1 MKRILHLLNSL
12 DLGGAEMLVV
22 NLAGQIDRSRFQLMV
37 ASLTGPG
44 PLGVELDR
52 LGVET
57 LALHRQ
63 RGRDWRLPLKI
74 ARTVLR
80 ERIDVLHSHNSAP
93 WLYAAAAAVMTRRP
107 LVHTQHSVA
116 DQSRTLLLRAER
128 AAALATRRVIA
139 DAEDVRHVMVDRQG
153 MPADKVVT
161 IVNGIDTTVYGA
173 ASDIAGM
180 RRALGLDAGDLIIGT
195 VGRMVWEKDQR
206 SLIAS
211 FARLAPAVPH
221 ARLCLVGDGPLR
233 ADLQAAAVATG
244 FGERIVFLGSRADVA
259 RILPT
264 FDVFVLSS
272 VSEGLPLAL
281 LEAMATG
288 LPVVVTQVGGM
299 GEAVRAGDSG
309 LVVAPGDPDRLT
321 AAVKTLIDDP
331 ALRARLGRAAQ
342 QRAREHFDLRAMV
355 TAYEDVYQAVAR

>member
-1 MKRILHLLNSL
+1 
-12 DLGGAEMLVV
+12 
-22 NLAGQIDRSRFQLMV
+22 
-37 ASLTGPG
+37 
-44 PLGVELDR
+44 
-52 LGVET
+52 
-57 LALHRQ
+57 
-63 RGRDWRLPLKI
+63 
-74 ARTVLR
+74 
-80 ERIDVLHSHNSAP
+80 
-93 WLYAAAAAVMTRRP
+93 
-107 LVHTQHSVA
+107 
-116 DQSRTLLLRAER
+116 
-128 AAALATRRVIA
+128 
-139 DAEDVRHVMVDRQG
+139 
-153 MPADKVVT
+153 
-161 IVNGIDTTVYGA
+161 
-173 ASDIAGM
+173 
-180 RRALGLDAGDLIIGT
+180 
-195 VGRMVWEKDQR
+195 
-206 SLIAS
+206 
-211 FARLAPAVPH
+211 
-221 ARLCLVGDGPLR
+221 
-233 ADLQAAAVATG
+233 
-244 FGERIVFLGSRADVA
+244 VA